1 MSHGIVLQSMGYGK
15 FIQLVNP
22 LYVVKDLN
30 LTVFLCYPTHIFKLG
45 EFTAKVKVIDIL
57 VGSVQI

>member
-1 MSHGIVLQSMGYGK
+1 MGYGI